1 MYLFEI
7 IFSVNH
13 QYCAKCDRSE
23 NILKK
28 DNFGLS
34 FMMRLLN
41 GLFDD
46 L

>member
-13 QYCAKCDRSE
+13 QYCVTDQK
-23 NILKK
+23 ILKEK
-28 DNFGLS
+28 DNFGLG